1 MHITRDKY
9 LEKIKAK
16 MNNGLVKT
24 ITGIRRC
31 GKSYLLHDIFIPYL
45 KSINVDD
52 AHVIY
57 ISLDELKNI
66 ELRETMNLYNYIIKS
81 VVDEK
86 NYYVIIDEVQLVD
99 NFWEVLN
106 SLLHYKNVDV
116 YATGS
121 NSKFLSKDIMTN
133 FRGRSDEVRIHP
145 LTFKEY
151 IDTSSK
157 EVAEAYGEYEI
168 YGGMPGMVLLKDEK
182 DKREYLTRL
191 FKETYYKDIIERYKI
206 KNLEIMDELLNVIS
220 SSVGSYTNANRLIN
234 TFNSKKKT
242 KTSINTINNYLE
254 ELIESFIISS
264 ADKYDIRGKNYI
276 NTPKKYYFE
285 DIGLRN
291 ARLNFRQIERGYAME
306 NIIYNELIARGYNVD
321 VGMVEI
327 NEKNKDNKYVRKQ
340 LEVDFIVNLGRQKY
354 YIQSAY
360 DMSDENKRESEYR
373 SLRQVNDS
381 FKKFV
386 IRHDNNRTY
395 INDYGIIN
403 LGFFDF
409 LLNEDCFNFD

>member
-1 MHITRDKY
+1 
-9 LEKIKAK
+9 
-16 MNNGLVKT
+16 
-24 ITGIRRC
+24 
-31 GKSYLLHDIFIPYL
+31 
-45 KSINVDD
+45 
-52 AHVIY
+52 
-57 ISLDELKNI
+57 
-66 ELRETMNLYNYIIKS
+66 
-81 VVDEK
+81 
-86 NYYVIIDEVQLVD
+86 
-99 NFWEVLN
+99 
-106 SLLHYKNVDV
+106 
-116 YATGS
+116 
-121 NSKFLSKDIMTN
+121 MTN

-151 IDTSSK
+151 INTSSK
-157 EVAEAYGEYEI
+157 EVAEAYNEYEV
-168 YGGMPGMVLLKDEK
+168 YGGMPGMVLLNNEK
-182 DKREYLTRL
+182 EKREYLTRL

-340 LEVDFIVNLGRQKY
+340 LEVDFIVNLGHKKY

>member
-276 NTPKKYYFE
+276 NTPKKYYVE

-321 VGMVEI
+321 VGIVEI

>member
-1 MHITRDKY
+1 MHIARTRY
-9 LEKIKAK
+9 LEAIKAK

-24 ITGIRRC
+24 VTGIRRC
-31 GKSYLLHDIFIPYL
+31 GKSYLLHDVFIPYL

-52 AHVIY
+52 KHIIY
-57 ISLDELKNI
+57 IPLDDLKNI
-66 ELRETMNLYNYIIKS
+66 ELRQTMNLYNYIIKS
-81 VVDEK
+81 VIDER

-151 IDTSSK
+151 IEISNK
-157 EVAEAYGEYEI
+157 EVAEAYNEYEV
-168 YGGMPGMVLLKDEK
+168 YGGMPGMVLLKNEK
-182 DKREYLTRL
+182 EKREYLVRL
-191 FKETYYKDIIERYKI
+191 FKEAYYKDIIERYKI
-206 KNLEIMDELLNVIS
+206 KNIEIMDELLNVIS
-220 SSVGSYTNANRLIN
+220 SSVGSYTNANRLID
-234 TFNSKKKT
+234 TFNTKKKT

-264 ADKYDIRGKNYI
+264 VDKYDIRGKNYI

-321 VGMVEI
+321 VGIVEI
-327 NEKNKDNKYVRKQ
+327 NEKNKNNKYVRKQ
-340 LEVDFIVNLGRQKY
+340 LEVDFIVNLGHKKY
-354 YIQSAY
+354 YVQSAY
-360 DMSDENKRESEYR
+360 DMSDETKRESEYR
-373 SLRQVNDS
+373 SLRHVNDS

-409 LLNEDCFNFD
+409 LLNEDCFSFD